1 MMLCNEPMRPGMENC
16 ATRFF
21 QHLRNAPSLAHAGL
35 NLFGYGTGE
44 FIAAYVYPVT
54 GITDRFGEER
64 ELFADLYGIMFVSGF
79 LYPVS
84 VALAIFRLIRVIA
97 IGKYD
102 ENSIVR
108 YDLD

>member
-1 MMLCNEPMRPGMENC
+1 MLKPIIL
-16 ATRFF
+16 FII
-21 QHLRNAPSLAHAGL
+21 SLLWLMPARIF
-35 NLFGYGTGE
+35 FGYGTGE
-44 FIAAYVYPVT
+44 IIAAYVYPVT
-54 GITDRFGEER
+54 GVRDRFGEER
-64 ELFADLYGIMFVSGF
+64 ELFAELYGIMFVSGF
-79 LYPVS
+79 LYPAS

>member
-1 MMLCNEPMRPGMENC
+1 
-16 ATRFF
+16 
-21 QHLRNAPSLAHAGL
+21 
-35 NLFGYGTGE
+35 
-44 FIAAYVYPVT
+44 
-54 GITDRFGEER
+54 
-64 ELFADLYGIMFVSGF
+64 MFVSGF